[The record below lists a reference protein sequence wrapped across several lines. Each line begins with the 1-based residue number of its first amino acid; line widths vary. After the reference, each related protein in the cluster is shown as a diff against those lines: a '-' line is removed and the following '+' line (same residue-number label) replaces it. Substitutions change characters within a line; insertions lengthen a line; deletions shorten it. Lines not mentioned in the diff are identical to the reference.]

1 MTMSERKP
9 NLIYVFA
16 DQLRYFSTGYAGDGN
31 ALTPHID
38 ALCRESTD
46 LCQAVSGHPV
56 CAPYRASL
64 LTGKYT
70 TSTGMVIN
78 EIRMNTNHHTFADVL
93 NENGYETAYI
103 GKWHMYAAE
112 LGNHYDPKNSYIPK
126 GRDRLGFDGYFAG
139 YNFRHEYSVGTA
151 YYHLDSPEKIYYN
164 KYEPDAQVDMAV
176 EQLERLSGGHKP
188 FALFLSLGTPHDP
201 WVPENVPAEYL
212 ERLRDKTFRLP
223 PNYLP
228 DNDPHADNWAKLSEE
243 ERGELTEWMRVYYA
257 MVANL
262 DDNIGRLLSEIRRL
276 GLEENSIFV
285 FTSDHGELFGAHG
298 RRAKNIFYEEAVR
311 VPFLVRWK
319 GVLPEGARRD
329 FVFNTVDI
337 MPSFLSMMGLP
348 VPAEVEGQDFSDCI
362 RGESDTEEGALM
374 MCTGP
379 TAVFGDGNEWRAYR
393 TKRYTYAVFK
403 ADGLELLF
411 DNQEDPYQMRNLAQ
425 DPAHEQVVTEL
436 RAKMYGKM
444 KEIGDGF
451 EHNSYYEKNWVED
464 RLIKR
469 TATIREEGD
478 ISYENQASGQ
488 HTAGGA

>member
-1 MTMSERKP
+1 MIMSEKKP

-16 DQLRYFSTGYAGDGN
+16 DQLRYFSVGYAGDER
-31 ALTPHID
+31 ALTPNID
-38 ALCRESTD
+38 ALCKESTD

-112 LGNHYDPKNSYIPK
+112 LGHHYDPKNSYIPK

-139 YNFRHEYSVGTA
+139 YNFRHEYGVGTA
-151 YYHLDSPEKIYYN
+151 YYHLDSPEKIYYD

-176 EQLERLSGGHKP
+176 EQLERLSAGDKP
-188 FALFLSLGTPHDP
+188 FALFLSIGTPHDP
-201 WVPENVPAEYL
+201 WVPENVPAKYL
-212 ERLRDKTFRLP
+212 ERFKDMEFALP
-223 PNYLP
+223 ENYLP
-228 DNDPHADNWAKLSEE
+228 DNDPHADDWAKLSQQ
-243 ERGELTEWMRVYYA
+243 ERSELTEWMRVYYA

-262 DDNIGRLLSEIRRL
+262 DDNIGRLTAEIKRL
-276 GLEENSIFV
+276 GLEENSILV

-298 RRAKNIFYEEAVR
+298 RRAKNIFYDEAVR

-319 GVLPEGARRD
+319 GQLAANVKRD

-337 MPSFLSMMGLP
+337 MPSFLNLMGLP
-348 VPAEVEGQDFSDCI
+348 VPAEVEGSDLSACI
-362 RGESDTEEGALM
+362 QGSADTEEGALM

-379 TAVFGDGNEWRAYR
+379 TAVFGDGNEWRALR
-393 TKRYTYAVFK
+393 TKKYTYAVFK
-403 ADGLELLF
+403 SDGQELLF
-411 DNQEDPYQMRNLAQ
+411 DDEADPYQMNNLIGNPDYA
-425 DPAHEQVVTEL
+425 EL
-436 RAKMYGKM
+436 AAKLKAEMYEKM
-444 KEIGDGF
+444 NQIGDTF
-451 EHNSYYEKNWVED
+451 ENNSYYEKNWVED

-469 TATIREEGD
+469 TATIKD
-478 ISYENQASGQ
+478 
-488 HTAGGA
+488 